1 MSANLFKQELVAFGV
16 FLCLV
21 IISCNSEGKEY
32 PPLDLL
38 SHGLPIKI
46 KAPEDVE
53 IKFQDLGILKEMTV
67 ENAEDY
73 ALLISASETS
83 SLDISKV
90 LGEQKEIIEASP
102 YFSQIIEE
110 EEAGFIFEKKIDD
123 DYINYD
129 FRYVRLRGENKYIFR
144 AGLSRQYTLD
154 EVKAIYRSVK

>member
-1 MSANLFKQELVAFGV
+1 MRTS
-16 FLCLV
+16 FLCRV
-21 IISCNSEGKEY
+21 ISILGVSLFIVFMSCNNKTKEY

-53 IKFQDLGILKEMTV
+53 IKFQDFGILKEMTV
-67 ENAEDY
+67 ENAENY

-83 SLDISKV
+83 SLDIKKV
-90 LGEQKEIIEASP
+90 LGEQKEIVEASP
-102 YFSQIIEE
+102 YFSKIMEE
-110 EEAGFIFEKKIDD
+110 EEDGFIFEKKIDD

-129 FRYVRLRGENKYIFR
+129 FRHVRLRGENKYIFR

-154 EVKAIYRSVK
+154 EIKEIYQSVK